1 VDADVVI
8 AGGGPTG
15 LMLACEL
22 RLAGIRP
29 VVLER
34 LTAPTGLSKA
44 LALVGRSVDALDY
57 RGLLDRFRA
66 RAAVAI
72 PGAAHFA
79 LIPLDLSKL
88 GDLGLRGVFIQQ
100 AATEEILR
108 GYASELDVQVRA
120 GCELTAVRQDADGVD
135 VEYDGPR
142 GRGRLRA
149 QFLVG
154 CDGGAS
160 TVRKQAGIDFPGL
173 APTVL
178 LRLGDVTLEGDLTP
192 DQVPGVRVP
201 LIPLGAGFYRV
212 ITTEPYP
219 AELDRD
225 APMTLDELRA
235 SIRRVNGRDL
245 PISGTRWVSRFTD
258 SSRQAAR
265 YRAGRVLLAGDAAHI
280 HLPAGGP
287 GLNAGLLDAVNLGW
301 KLAAEVRGWAPPGL
315 LDSYHT
321 ERHADGERVLLH
333 TRAQGALVGAAA
345 DGRVAALREV
355 VAELGAARRAEVGP
369 ERFQPDHHVREH
381 LADHVVDVT
390 RHEGVHRLVGQLDC
404 GPGDPQIVG
413 LGVMAYHGTN
423 DHRSQAADIH
433 AAYLADMKRFARWLV
448 DCGRKIRLTV
458 GDGPDNAIAHEIVAD
473 LRAYRPDLEPS
484 WAVAEPVASFADLT
498 SAMAPVGLVVA
509 TRYHNVI
516 CALRLGK
523 PVISLGYSAKNQ
535 AVMAGMGLAEFCQV
549 AHTLDV
555 DQLTAQFTAL
565 EQQSAQLRE
574 TIIAGN
580 AASATRLREQFTAL
594 SALLFAGSG
603 PARRPARGQVRQH
616 SRA

>member
-1 VDADVVI
+1 MDADVVI

-22 RLAGIRP
+22 RLAGVRP

-34 LTAPTGLSKA
+34 LTQPTGLSKA

-108 GYASELDVQVRA
+108 GYARELDVEVRV
-120 GCELTAVRQDADGVD
+120 GCELTALHQDADGVD
-135 VEYDGPR
+135 VEYDGPE
-142 GRGRLRA
+142 GPGRLRA
-149 QFLVG
+149 KFLVG

-178 LRLGDVTLEGDLTP
+178 LRLGDVTMEGDVTP
-192 DQVPGVRVP
+192 DQIPDVRVP
-201 LIPLGAGFYRV
+201 LISLGGGFYRV

-225 APMTLDELRA
+225 SPMTLDELRA
-235 SIRRVNGRDL
+235 SIRRVNGGDL

-258 SSRQAAR
+258 ASRQAAR

-287 GLNAGLLDAVNLGW
+287 GLNTGLLDAVNLGW

-333 TRAQGALVGAAA
+333 TRAQGALVGAGA

-355 VAELGAARRAEVGP
+355 LRQLLQYEQPLRHLVRLMYGLDTRYNTDYNTGTDDDPQPIAGQWAPDLALTTPTGAATVAEL
-369 ERFQPDHHVREH
+369 
-381 LADHVVDVT
+381 L
-390 RHEGVHRLVGQLDC
+390 
-404 GPGDPQIVG
+404 
-413 LGVMAYHGTN
+413 
-423 DHRSQAADIH
+423 
-433 AAYLADMKRFARWLV
+433 
-448 DCGRKIRLTV
+448 
-458 GDGPDNAIAHEIVAD
+458 
-473 LRAYRPDLEPS
+473 
-484 WAVAEPVASFADLT
+484 
-498 SAMAPVGLVVA
+498 
-509 TRYHNVI
+509 
-516 CALRLGK
+516 
-523 PVISLGYSAKNQ
+523 
-535 AVMAGMGLAEFCQV
+535 
-549 AHTLDV
+549 
-555 DQLTAQFTAL
+555 
-565 EQQSAQLRE
+565 
-574 TIIAGN
+574 
-580 AASATRLREQFTAL
+580 
-594 SALLFAGSG
+594 
-603 PARRPARGQVRQH
+603 RPARGVLLDLTRDGSLAGEGDGWKDRVDIITAHCAAPPAAALLIRPDGYIAWAASASGQDNQGLRQALTTWFGAPAI
-616 SRA
+616 S

>member
-1 VDADVVI
+1 MDADVVI

-22 RLAGIRP
+22 RLAGLRP

-34 LTAPTGLSKA
+34 LTEPTGLSKA
-44 LALVGRSVDALDY
+44 LALVGRSVDVLDY
-57 RGLLDRFRA
+57 RGLLGRFRA

-108 GYASELDVQVRA
+108 GYARELDVEIRA
-120 GCELTAVRQDADGVD
+120 GCELTAMHQDADGVD

-149 QFLVG
+149 RFLVG

-192 DQVPGVRVP
+192 DQIPDVLVP

-219 AELDRD
+219 AGLDRD

-287 GLNAGLLDAVNLGW
+287 GLNTGLLDAVNLGW
-301 KLAAEVRGWAPPGL
+301 KLAAEVRGLAPPGL

-333 TRAQGALVGAAA
+333 TRAQGALMGAAA

-355 VAELGAARRAEVGP
+355 VAQLLQYE
-369 ERFQPDHHVREH
+369 QP
-381 LADHVVDVT
+381 L
-390 RHEGVHRLVGQLDC
+390 RHLVGLMYGLDTRY
-404 GPGDPQIVG
+404 DT
-413 LGVMAYHGTN
+413 GTGN
-423 DHRSQAADIH
+423 
-433 AAYLADMKRFARWLV
+433 
-448 DCGRKIRLTV
+448 
-458 GDGPDNAIAHEIVAD
+458 PPPIAGQWA
-473 LRAYRPDLEPS
+473 PDLALTTPDGAS
-484 WAVAEPVASFADLT
+484 TVAE
-498 SAMAPVGLVVA
+498 
-509 TRYHNVI
+509 
-516 CALRLGK
+516 
-523 PVISLGYSAKNQ
+523 
-535 AVMAGMGLAEFCQV
+535 
-549 AHTLDV
+549 
-555 DQLTAQFTAL
+555 
-565 EQQSAQLRE
+565 
-574 TIIAGN
+574 
-580 AASATRLREQFTAL
+580 
-594 SALLFAGSG
+594 LL
-603 PARRPARGQVRQH
+603 RPARGVLLDLTGNGSLAGDGQPWKDRVNIITANCAAPPAAALLIRPDGYVAWAASAGGQDSQGLRQ
-616 SRA
+616 ALTTWFGAP

>member
-8 AGGGPTG
+8 AGAGPTG

-22 RLAGIRP
+22 QLAGVRP

-34 LTAPTGLSKA
+34 LTEPTGLSKA

-108 GYASELDVQVRA
+108 GYAREVGVQILV
-120 GCELTAVRQDADGVD
+120 GCEVTATGQDADGVD
-135 VEYDGPR
+135 VEYDGPQ
-142 GRGRLRA
+142 GPGRLRA
-149 QFLVG
+149 KFLVG

-173 APTVL
+173 PPTVL
-178 LRLGDVTLEGDLTP
+178 LRLGDVTLAGDLTP
-192 DQVPGVRVP
+192 DQIPDVRVP
-201 LIPLGAGFYRV
+201 LIPLGEGFYRV

-219 AELDRD
+219 ADLDRD
-225 APMTLDELRA
+225 TPMTLDELRA

-245 PISGTRWVSRFTD
+245 PIAATRWVSRFTD
-258 SSRQAAR
+258 SSRQAAS

-287 GLNAGLLDAVNLGW
+287 GLNTGLLDAVNLGW
-301 KLAAEVRGWAPPGL
+301 KLAAEVRSWAPAGL

-333 TRAQGALVGAAA
+333 TRAQGALVGAAT

-355 VAELGAARRAEVGP
+355 LRQLLQYEQPLRHLVSLMYGLDTRYDTGTDDPPPIAGQWAPDLALTTPAGACTVAEL
-369 ERFQPDHHVREH
+369 
-381 LADHVVDVT
+381 L
-390 RHEGVHRLVGQLDC
+390 
-404 GPGDPQIVG
+404 
-413 LGVMAYHGTN
+413 
-423 DHRSQAADIH
+423 
-433 AAYLADMKRFARWLV
+433 
-448 DCGRKIRLTV
+448 
-458 GDGPDNAIAHEIVAD
+458 
-473 LRAYRPDLEPS
+473 
-484 WAVAEPVASFADLT
+484 
-498 SAMAPVGLVVA
+498 
-509 TRYHNVI
+509 
-516 CALRLGK
+516 
-523 PVISLGYSAKNQ
+523 
-535 AVMAGMGLAEFCQV
+535 
-549 AHTLDV
+549 
-555 DQLTAQFTAL
+555 
-565 EQQSAQLRE
+565 
-574 TIIAGN
+574 
-580 AASATRLREQFTAL
+580 
-594 SALLFAGSG
+594 
-603 PARRPARGQVRQH
+603 RPARGVLLDLTGDGSLASDGHDWKDRVNVVTAHCVEPPAAALLIRPDGYVAWAASGNGQDGQGLRQALATWFGAPRRKVR
-616 SRA
+616 

>member
-34 LTAPTGLSKA
+34 LAEPTGLSKA

-72 PGAAHFA
+72 PGAVHFA

-108 GYASELDVQVRA
+108 GYASELDVQIRV

-135 VEYDGPR
+135 VEYDGPQ
-142 GRGRLRA
+142 GGGRLRA
-149 QFLVG
+149 RFLVG

-173 APTVL
+173 PPTVL

-192 DQVPGVRVP
+192 DQIPDVRVP

-212 ITTEPYP
+212 ITTEPYQ
-219 AELDRD
+219 AGSDRD
-225 APMTLDELRA
+225 TPMTLDELRA

-287 GLNAGLLDAVNLGW
+287 GLNTGLLDAVNLGW
-301 KLAAEVRGWAPPGL
+301 KVAAEVRGWAPAGL

-333 TRAQGALVGAAA
+333 TRAQGALMGGTA

-355 VAELGAARRAEVGP
+355 MAQLLRYEQPLRHLVSLMYGLDIRYVTGTDNPSPIAGQWAPDLALTTPAGASTVAEL
-369 ERFQPDHHVREH
+369 
-381 LADHVVDVT
+381 L
-390 RHEGVHRLVGQLDC
+390 
-404 GPGDPQIVG
+404 
-413 LGVMAYHGTN
+413 
-423 DHRSQAADIH
+423 
-433 AAYLADMKRFARWLV
+433 
-448 DCGRKIRLTV
+448 
-458 GDGPDNAIAHEIVAD
+458 
-473 LRAYRPDLEPS
+473 
-484 WAVAEPVASFADLT
+484 
-498 SAMAPVGLVVA
+498 
-509 TRYHNVI
+509 
-516 CALRLGK
+516 
-523 PVISLGYSAKNQ
+523 
-535 AVMAGMGLAEFCQV
+535 
-549 AHTLDV
+549 
-555 DQLTAQFTAL
+555 
-565 EQQSAQLRE
+565 
-574 TIIAGN
+574 
-580 AASATRLREQFTAL
+580 
-594 SALLFAGSG
+594 
-603 PARRPARGQVRQH
+603 RPARGVLLDLTGNGSSGKDGNGWEDRVDIVAAHCAAPPAPALLIRPDGYIAWAGSVSGQGSQGLRQ
-616 SRA
+616 ALTTWFGAPGAV